1 MNFVS
6 AAGRSDVDV
15 IGAKEIETRG
25 CLVMSVTSEISL
37 LAQIVLSLFQ
47 VTKRNTSRFK
57 SLRLNK
63 F

>member
-6 AAGRSDVDV
+6 AAGRSDVNF

-25 CLVMSVTSEISL
+25 CLVMSVTIEISL

-57 SLRLNK
+57 SL
-63 F
+63 